1 MVNSSGSAGWSDFRR
16 ETFGDPYSVWH
27 DGADFTVLRQRWD
40 TDPEHVES
48 MLRTG
53 LTEADPLAAQA
64 IEVLLRTGG
73 GPQEVRQSLELA
85 LHDATGTFRV
95 RVAQALL
102 FVTGDQRYAQAI
114 CDVLVDGPHWA
125 DRADAAIALNGF
137 EPTPRVVSALAAAVQ
152 DEEYLVRRH
161 SAQSLLTLARR
172 YTTIEHVPELWAKIK
187 TGSAAQQW
195 RDAADELVQPWAA
208 GGS

>member
-1 MVNSSGSAGWSDFRR
+1 VGWSDFRR
-16 ETFGDPYSVWH
+16 ETFGDPYLVWH

-40 TDPEHVES
+40 TDPQHVES

-64 IEVLLRTGG
+64 IEVLLRTGA
-73 GPQEVRQSLELA
+73 GPQEVLPALEVA
-85 LHDATGTFRV
+85 LDDATGTFRV

-102 FVTGDQRYAQAI
+102 VVTGDQRLAQAI
-114 CDVLVDGPHWA
+114 CDVLLGGPHWA
-125 DRADAAIALNGF
+125 DRADAAI
-137 EPTPRVVSALAAAVQ
+137 
-152 DEEYLVRRH
+152 
-161 SAQSLLTLARR
+161 
-172 YTTIEHVPELWAKIK
+172 EHIPELWAKIK

-195 RDAADELVQPWAA
+195 RDAADQLVQPSAA